1 MYTDTQHTLWQEEP
15 IQVQRGDVW
24 QLGTH
29 RLMCGDSTKTDD
41 VVRLF
46 AGDTFALCFTSPPY
60 SNQRT
65 YKIGSFNWHDLMCGT
80 FEQIVQH
87 GTPDCH
93 VLINLGLSH
102 KNRQV
107 DMYWLQW
114 LMQCASIGWS
124 VFGWYVWDQGSGLQG
139 EWGGRLAPSH
149 EFVFHFNKKLKYP
162 NKWIETKA
170 ESRKP
175 SVRKTALRRDNKVE
189 LVYSHDKYG
198 QAYKI
203 PDSVIRINREYR
215 RGIHTANHP
224 AVFPV
229 ALPEFIYKTWSQPHD
244 IVYEPFCGS
253 GTSIIAGENLQRRVY
268 AIDIEPTYCDLAI
281 QRWQSLTGQRAHR
294 ISIQQEDAA

>member
-1 MYTDTQHTLWQEEP
+1 MMDTDTQHTIWQQEP
-15 IQVQRGDVW
+15 IQVQYGDVW

-29 RLMCGDSTKTDD
+29 RLMCGDSTKIND

-114 LMQCASIGWS
+114 LMQCAFLGWP
-124 VFGWYVWDQGSGLQG
+124 VFRWYVWDKCAGMPHENQGALMD
-139 EWGGRLAPSH
+139 SH
-149 EFVFHFNKKLKYP
+149 EFIFHFNRLRNQA
-162 NKWIETKA
+162 NKWIETKGKSGTVPGFR
-170 ESRKP
+170 EKDGKP
-175 SVRKTALRRDNKVE
+175 AKREGHTNWNQSHKV
-189 LVYSHDKYG
+189 
-198 QAYKI
+198 
-203 PDSVIRINREYR
+203 PDSVIRIYRDFSNR
-215 RGIHTANHP
+215 TNHP

-268 AIDIEPTYCDLAI
+268 AIDIEPTYCDLTI